1 MKSWKIIYG
10 SYDGI
15 QKEAVK
21 RLYAI
26 VSKHTGKLSCCLAGK
41 VDEKDLNDFNII
53 FVGTKKNNKFLNEYS
68 FEEKVE
74 GYYIKVEK
82 SKYNQENQV
91 VVISGADDMGVLY
104 GCVDFEN
111 KYLAN
116 AKNNHIHTDYF
127 KKLFV
132 DELPETE
139 FASAPAVSDR
149 GLWTWGYVIYD
160 YKKYIDNMVALKL
173 NIVTIWN
180 DYPPVNAKEIVEYA
194 HRFGVKVVWGFSWLW
209 DTNCNAIDISDLDN
223 QVQTVVDTYEND
235 YASLGGDGIYFQS
248 FTETDKEDNGG
259 MVIAQAVTYFVN
271 KVSGELYKKYP
282 DINLQ
287 FGLHATSVK
296 NKLEY
301 LKELNPKITIVWEDC
316 GAFPYHYIPQKI
328 DGIPET
334 AELTDKI
341 MAVNNNPG
349 KFGVVLKGL
358 TCLDWTTFVHQ
369 EGEFVLGEYGTA
381 FINNRTEEKKELWKY
396 VQAYWLRNADVAL
409 DTIKQMTDGRNGNL
423 VISALV
429 EDGMFDKNIWYPI
442 ALYAEMLWSVDKDI
456 KDIMCDVALIPE
468 VVFA

>member
-1 MKSWKIIYG
+1 MISWKIIYG

-41 VDEKDLNDFNII
+41 VDEKELNDFNII

-68 FEEKVE
+68 FEEKAE

-194 HRFGVKVVWGFSWLW
+194 HRFGVKVVWG
-209 DTNCNAIDISDLDN
+209 
-223 QVQTVVDTYEND
+223 
-235 YASLGGDGIYFQS
+235 LG
-248 FTETDKEDNGG
+248 
-259 MVIAQAVTYFVN
+259 
-271 KVSGELYKKYP
+271 YK
-282 DINLQ
+282 I
-287 FGLHATSVK
+287 
-296 NKLEY
+296 
-301 LKELNPKITIVWEDC
+301 
-316 GAFPYHYIPQKI
+316 
-328 DGIPET
+328 
-334 AELTDKI
+334 
-341 MAVNNNPG
+341 
-349 KFGVVLKGL
+349 
-358 TCLDWTTFVHQ
+358 
-369 EGEFVLGEYGTA
+369 
-381 FINNRTEEKKELWKY
+381 EEAKK
-396 VQAYWLRNADVAL
+396 
-409 DTIKQMTDGRNGNL
+409 
-423 VISALV
+423 
-429 EDGMFDKNIWYPI
+429 
-442 ALYAEMLWSVDKDI
+442 
-456 KDIMCDVALIPE
+456 
-468 VVFA
+468 